1 MPFCF
6 PAPFE
11 AGPASETTGGPVARL
26 AAGGQPVNEPSDANL
41 EPGVSTTSP
50 WDAALS
56 QLDEA
61 AAILHLDPGV
71 HDVLRNPKRSLTV
84 AVPIRRDDGVV
95 HVYTGFRVHHN
106 TSRGPSKGGI
116 RYHPSV
122 TLDEVKAL
130 AMWMTWKCAIVG
142 IPYGGAKGGVV
153 VDPKDLSTR
162 ELEALTRRYAAEI
175 LPLIGPDR
183 DIPAPDMG
191 TDEQIMAWIMD
202 TYSMNVGH
210 SALGVV
216 TGKPLS
222 VGGSMGRSDATS
234 RGVMYVTEAT
244 LKHQGRKVD
253 ETRVAIQGYG
263 KVGAPSVR
271 LLSDLGCIVV
281 AVSDVNGGTYNPEG
295 LSPVGL
301 AAHHAETGTVVG
313 YSGGEDITNDE
324 LLTIECDV
332 LVPAALESV
341 LTEENADAIR
351 AEIIVEAA
359 NGPTTPGADEILH
372 DRGVLV
378 VPDILANSGGVTVSY
393 FEWVQDLQA
402 YFWDEDEV
410 NMKLRLIMER
420 AYVDVLRTAEDRKVT
435 TRTAATILGVTR
447 VAEAHTT
454 RGLFP

>member
-1 MPFCF
+1 
-6 PAPFE
+6 
-11 AGPASETTGGPVARL
+11 
-26 AAGGQPVNEPSDANL
+26 
-41 EPGVSTTSP
+41 VSSNSP
-50 WDAALS
+50 WEAALS

-61 AAILHLDPGV
+61 AATLNLDPGV
-71 HDVLRNPKRSLTV
+71 HDVLRNPKRVLTV
-84 AVPIRRDDGVV
+84 SVPIRHDDDVV
-95 HVYTGFRVHHN
+95 RVYTGYRVHHN

-116 RYHPSV
+116 RYHPDVSMS
-122 TLDEVKAL
+122 EVKAL

-153 VDPKDLSTR
+153 VDPKTLSRR
-162 ELEALTRRYAAEI
+162 ELEKLTRRYAAEI
-175 LPLIGPDR
+175 LPFIGPDR
-183 DIPAPDMG
+183 DIPAPDVG
-191 TDEQIMAWIMD
+191 TDDQIMAWIMD

-222 VGGSMGRSDATS
+222 VGGSAGRHDATS

-263 KVGAPSVR
+263 KVGAPAVR
-271 LLSDLGCIVV
+271 LMDELGCIVV

-295 LSPVGL
+295 LSATGL
-301 AAHHAETGTVVG
+301 DAHHADTGTVVG
-313 YSGGEDITNDE
+313 YPGGEDITNDE
-324 LLTIECDV
+324 LLAIDCEV

-341 LTEENADAIR
+341 ITDENADDIK

-359 NGPTTPGADEILH
+359 NGPTTPAADEILK
-372 DRGVLV
+372 DRGILV

-410 NMKLRLIMER
+410 NHKLRKIMEI
-420 AYVDVLRTAEDRKVT
+420 AYLDVLAVAEERKVGM
-435 TRTAATILGVTR
+435 RTAATILGVTR
-447 VAEAHTT
+447 VAEAHQT